1 MFQSKIVSQTTSNKI
16 VSYLFKTV
24 IYIIIK
30 TPSLAFNKRL
40 GVNWYEEKTLRSKKV
55 PIGL

>member
-1 MFQSKIVSQTTSNKI
+1 MFQSKIVSQTTTNKI

-24 IYIIIK
+24 IYIKKK
-30 TPSLAFNKRL
+30 TTSLAFNKRL